1 MVSSERSLPVGPREA
16 FDYQVS
22 KLIDIAGAKR
32 RCDLNC
38 FFCSHITE
46 FGIPGRG
53 EAFWASSYEVARII
67 S

>member
-1 MVSSERSLPVGPREA
+1 MGPREA

-32 RCDLNC
+32 RYNLNC
-38 FFCSHITE
+38 NFCSQITA

-53 EAFWASSYEVARII
+53 EAFWASSYEVAQII